1 MKNIV
6 KIPRA
11 DREERIGFVFNYLYK
26 VIGETSSCDGDV
38 VWDFENTRFFH
49 PFFIAPLSIYKAL
62 ESERRNVR
70 CENVSGLLHPYLNLI
85 KFEDMLTLTD
95 RTELQLA
102 LSMYQHRT
110 YLPVCRF
117 DLANKDIDIMQS
129 IMQGTIEKQKNL
141 DVRLKTPI
149 SYLLGELICNM
160 QQHSKS
166 KYGYMFSQY
175 LSQKRSLYICLADT
189 GITIYGNYANSRKY
203 DEFLNENE
211 SNALRLAV
219 TGKSTKNKQGLITR
233 GFGISTNIDMITNGL
248 KGGFFIMS
256 GSAFY
261 RNECGDEVYV
271 DLSEPIQWGGTII
284 LVRIPIDVPTDFN
297 YLKYMI
303 G

>member
-11 DREERIGFVFNYLYK
+11 DREERIGSVFNYLYK
-26 VIGETSSCDGDV
+26 VIGEMSSCDGDV
-38 VWDFENTRFFH
+38 VWDFEGTRFFH
-49 PFFIAPLSIYKAL
+49 PFFIAPLSIYRMR
-62 ESERRNVR
+62 ESEKRNIR
-70 CENVSGLLHPYLNLI
+70 CVNMEGLLLPYLNLI
-85 KFEDMLTLTD
+85 KFEEMLTLTD
-95 RTELQLA
+95 RIELQDA
-102 LSMYQHRT
+102 LLKYQRKT

-117 DLANKDIDIMQS
+117 DLANKDVDIMQS
-129 IMQGTIEKQKNL
+129 IMQGTIEKQKDL
-141 DVRLKTPI
+141 DVKLKTPI
-149 SYLLGELICNM
+149 SYLFGELICNM

-189 GITIYGNYANSRKY
+189 GITLYGNYVNSMKY
-203 DEFLNENE
+203 DKDLDETE
-211 SNALRLAV
+211 SSALRLAV

-233 GFGISTNIDMITNGL
+233 GFGISTNIDMIANGL

-256 GSAFY
+256 GTAFY
-261 RNECGDEVYV
+261 RNECGSEAYV
-271 DLSEPIQWGGTII
+271 DLPEPIQWGGTII
-284 LVRIPIDVPTDFN
+284 LVRIPTDVPADFD